1 MQRLYEKFILNYYKK
16 KHPSINS
23 SASQISWQLDDGED
37 YMLPRMQSDI
47 ILEYF
52 EKVLIIDAKYY
63 FHTTQSYYNTN
74 TIHSGN
80 LYQIFTYVKNKQLEN
95 DDFMVSGM
103 LLYAGNDEEIL
114 PDNTYKM
121 SGNTIS
127 VGTLD
132 LNQDFGLIKEKLDG
146 IAGVYLYEY

>member
-1 MQRLYEKFILNYYKK
+1 MHRLYEKFILNYYKK
-16 KHPSINS
+16 EHPSINS

-121 SGNTIS
+121 SSNTIS

-132 LNQDFGLIKEKLDG
+132 LNQD
-146 IAGVYLYEY
+146 

>member
-1 MQRLYEKFILNYYKK
+1 MHRLYEKFILNYYKK

-103 LLYAGNDEEIL
+103 LLYA
-114 PDNTYKM
+114 
-121 SGNTIS
+121 
-127 VGTLD
+127 
-132 LNQDFGLIKEKLDG
+132 
-146 IAGVYLYEY
+146 